1 MKKVIFVG
9 GVFLFLLFCF
19 TIVPTLI
26 FIGIRKSQIFGMLF
40 FLFAGILLNRK
51 FHIFKSLSNKIQ
63 GMEQGIGHEE
73 KKLIP
78 NDRTIKIL
86 VYVIVITS
94 ILFMIYILS

>member
-1 MKKVIFVG
+1 
-9 GVFLFLLFCF
+9 
-19 TIVPTLI
+19 
-26 FIGIRKSQIFGMLF
+26 
-40 FLFAGILLNRK
+40 
-51 FHIFKSLSNKIQ
+51 
-63 GMEQGIGHEE
+63 MEQGIGHEE